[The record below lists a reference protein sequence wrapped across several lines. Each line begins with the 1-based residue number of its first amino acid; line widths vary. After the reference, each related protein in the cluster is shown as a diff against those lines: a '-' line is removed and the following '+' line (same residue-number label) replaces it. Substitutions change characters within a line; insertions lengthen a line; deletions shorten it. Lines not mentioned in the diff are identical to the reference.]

1 MKFVTKAQ
9 LSNLTENIE
18 FQIWAKTLD
27 LIPTEPPVGIKV
39 GWKDK
44 YGVFNE
50 YDNALEYFDKFVTED
65 KCQFREP
72 LRVRPSGIITN
83 GNYRWH
89 WAFWANLE
97 FVPINYDHL
106 INKPGFSNIVQ
117 VIMRPNRS
125 VSIPMAEWKWDMEA
139 GIKYPESLI
148 QEGPNPKIN
157 MSIQQVMDW
166 LRRNEK

>member
-27 LIPTEPPVGIKV
+27 LIPTEPPVVIKV

-125 VSIPMAEWKWDMEA
+125 VSIPMAEWKWGMEA
-139 GIKYPESLI
+139 GIEYPESLI